1 LIRLV
6 STARQLE
13 PAHSPNQL
21 TIEQLA
27 AHSGMSV
34 RNIRAHQARGLLEA
48 PEVRLRVGYYGPQHL
63 AQLRL
68 IRELQEQ
75 GFNLSGIKR
84 LLQDTPGTAERLSA
98 CRHAI
103 AMDGEAPQT
112 LSAAELG
119 RRFRVSAK
127 EAPAVLAQAVEL
139 GVLVP
144 TDRGRY
150 EVPAPSLLAIA
161 EEVTQR
167 GVSLSSTLEVLR
179 EIERHSD
186 SVSRSFVQVF
196 LAEVWKPFAQA
207 QMPPERWPE
216 IEQAVERLR
225 PIASAALMAIFQQR
239 MATQIDAALVEITR
253 RLAGRTR

>member
-1 LIRLV
+1 
-6 STARQLE
+6 
-13 PAHSPNQL
+13 
-21 TIEQLA
+21 
-27 AHSGMSV
+27 
-34 RNIRAHQARGLLEA
+34 
-48 PEVRLRVGYYGPQHL
+48 
-63 AQLRL
+63 
-68 IRELQEQ
+68 
-75 GFNLSGIKR
+75 LSGIKR

-98 CRHAI
+98 FRHTIAI
-103 AMDGEAPQT
+103 EGEAPQT

-119 RRFRVSAK
+119 RGFRVSAE
-127 EAPAVLAQAVEL
+127 EAPAVLARAVEL
-139 GVLVP
+139 GVLVQVG
-144 TDRGRY
+144 RGRY

-161 EEVTQR
+161 EEVTKR

-225 PIASAALMAIFQQR
+225 PIASAALTAIFQQR
-239 MATQIDAALVEITR
+239 LATQIDAALVEITR
-253 RLAGRTR
+253 RLADRTR